1 MDFGHLLLWF
11 TILIAQGS
19 AANPN
24 LKYFGFAI
32 ANVPAEVPFTN
43 VFVSADE
50 TALVQAHALGMIS
63 LIPSQ
68 SLFWESDPTTGVMT
82 YLPNWQ
88 SNWNSY
94 KPTFDDWF
102 KRNLTAGF
110 YVVDEV
116 LWHGG
121 SFQDLNN
128 TCNFIRS
135 QYPSAILFY
144 VESISAVYLKKN
156 SQGNATELV
165 QVPPALNWFGSD
177 CYPNFASFSDFK

>member
-1 MDFGHLLLWF
+1 MDFGYLLLWF

-68 SLFWESDPTTGVMT
+68 SLFLGKR
-82 YLPNWQ
+82 
-88 SNWNSY
+88 SNYWGDDLSPQLAIELELLQTNGTNS
-94 KPTFDDWF
+94 KQLID
-102 KRNLTAGF
+102 RSLMI
-110 YVVDEV
+110 
-116 LWHGG
+116 G
-121 SFQDLNN
+121 SNE
-128 TCNFIRS
+128 T
-135 QYPSAILFY
+135 
-144 VESISAVYLKKN
+144 
-156 SQGNATELV
+156 
-165 QVPPALNWFGSD
+165 
-177 CYPNFASFSDFK
+177 